1 MSRYVQPPLGCS
13 GNPKRTFTLS
23 GDPAT
28 AVAATR
34 DADTAA
40 ASDSLAGVMDVREL
54 TVPGCVEFAPTQ
66 HRDERG
72 TFLEWY
78 HAERL
83 AAVVGYRL
91 TVVQANHS
99 VSRRGTLRGIHYA
112 LVPPGQA
119 KYVYCPRGAVLD
131 VAIDLRVGSPAF
143 GASDS
148 ARLDDV
154 DRLAV
159 YLPEG
164 IGHAF
169 MALEDDSAL
178 TYLCSTGY
186 DPDREKAVNVLDP
199 ALGLPWPTD
208 IDPVLSE
215 RDRAAP
221 TLDQAREEG
230 ILPSY
235 DACLARYDALLRTSG
250 Q

>member
-1 MSRYVQPPLGCS
+1 M
-13 GNPKRTFTLS
+13 N
-23 GDPAT
+23 
-28 AVAATR
+28 
-34 DADTAA
+34 
-40 ASDSLAGVMDVREL
+40 VREL
-54 TVPGCVEFAPTQ
+54 SIPGCFEFCPDQ
-66 HRDERG
+66 HLDERG

-78 HAERL
+78 HAERF
-83 AAVVGYRL
+83 AAVVGHRL
-91 TVVQANHS
+91 TVAQANHS
-99 VSRRGTLRGIHYA
+99 VSRRGTLRGVHYA

-131 VAIDLRVGSPAF
+131 VLIDLRVGSPTF
-143 GASDS
+143 GANDS

-169 MALEDDSAL
+169 MSLADDSTL

-186 DPDREKAVNVLDP
+186 NPDREKAVDVLDSD
-199 ALGLPWPTD
+199 LGLPWPAD
-208 IDPVLSE
+208 IEPLLSE

-221 TLDQAREEG
+221 GLAQAQRWG

-235 DACLARYDALLRTSG
+235 AACLSRYEALRTTG